1 MSDHIIELF
10 VITLGAAIVNGAL
23 GYGFS
28 SITVP
33 LALLFLTNRVLN
45 PALVLIEVAL
55 NGWVL
60 WVNRAAIPS
69 IWRRALP
76 IVIGLAPGVAIGT
89 VIISRVSPSWLKLAT
104 YLILLPLILLQA
116 AGYRRPIRSERKVN
130 LWFGGSVGI
139 LYAVTTISGPPLAV
153 MLNNQGFA
161 KQEFRAALGFVRLAE
176 SSLTAI
182 AYLSVG
188 LFATDLSAGLFTADS
203 LALVPQILPGVAIGV
218 PIGAFLI
225 RHARAET
232 FRRVCMSFDAWIVA
246 FGISTVLRELRIV
259 ESQAAYLVIAAVTI
273 LDAWLLYRFF
283 SGRQAD
289 SPYR

>member
-1 MSDHIIELF
+1 M
-10 VITLGAAIVNGAL
+10 
-23 GYGFS
+23 
-28 SITVP
+28 
-33 LALLFLTNRVLN
+33 
-45 PALVLIEVAL
+45 
-55 NGWVL
+55 
-60 WVNRAAIPS
+60 
-69 IWRRALP
+69 
-76 IVIGLAPGVAIGT
+76 GV
-89 VIISRVSPSWLKLAT
+89 
-104 YLILLPLILLQA
+104 
-116 AGYRRPIRSERKVN
+116 
-130 LWFGGSVGI
+130 

-188 LFATDLSAGLFTADS
+188 LFTVDS
-203 LALVPQILPGVAIGV
+203 IGLVPQILPGVAIGV

-225 RHARAET
+225 RHARPET

-246 FGISTVLRELRIV
+246 FGISTVLRDLGVV
-259 ESQAAYLVIAAVTI
+259 ESRAAYLVLVGV
-273 LDAWLLYRFF
+273 LVFDAWLLYRFF